1 MTWCCF
7 GVMIVEAM
15 NKQFFDWNVF
25 QEGNEISFA
34 LEDLPPISTGWSVR
48 FQFVDRRL
56 PAGHKRYLP
65 VYEWYY
71 QTIDGWERIDSSQV
85 RVDKSRVVLVGPFPQ
100 MIMTG
105 QQFKAIRR
113 EAVAIDRICPDL
125 DVQVTWERPIEHFLY
140 QSEDSERI
148 TRLENDQVSW
158 HPFQYSSTFPPTI
171 GSSMLISSDLLLND
185 HQEAVTLDITYGFT
199 LNGDPFTENP
209 DLYAL
214 RLYIE
219 PKILGVWYGIPINFI
234 LDLPFM
240 DERSRGH

>member
-1 MTWCCF
+1 
-7 GVMIVEAM
+7 M
-15 NKQFFDWNVF
+15 NKKFFDWNVF

-34 LEDLPPISTGWSVR
+34 LGR
-48 FQFVDRRL
+48 FASDFNWLVGAFSMVGSSS
-56 PAGHKRYLP
+56 AGHTSTRDICLFMNG
-65 VYEWYY
+65 Y

-100 MIMTG
+100 MVMTG

-158 HPFQYSSTFPPTI
+158 HPFQALQPSPTI

-209 DLYAL
+209 
-214 RLYIE
+214 
-219 PKILGVWYGIPINFI
+219 
-234 LDLPFM
+234 
-240 DERSRGH
+240 

>member
-1 MTWCCF
+1 MF
-7 GVMIVEAM
+7 
-15 NKQFFDWNVF
+15 
-25 QEGNEISFA
+25 
-34 LEDLPPISTGWSVR
+34 WS
-48 FQFVDRRL
+48 
-56 PAGHKRYLP
+56 GHFHR
-65 VYEWYY
+65 WSW
-71 QTIDGWERIDSSQV
+71 QANI
-85 RVDKSRVVLVGPFPQ
+85 
-100 MIMTG
+100 
-105 QQFKAIRR
+105 KAIRR

-214 RLYIE
+214 RLLYRA
-219 PKILGVWYGIPINFI
+219 KDSWRVVWHPDQLY
-234 LDLPFM
+234 
-240 DERSRGH
+240 SRFTFH